1 MATNREPHGRNIKGR
16 NPAPSFV
23 SSAIKRLRAANAALE
38 KIVVD
43 TYPTLEQAFF
53 DTKKKTSRA
62 AKRVVNSGRGV
73 GARKK

>member
-1 MATNREPHGRNIKGR
+1 
-16 NPAPSFV
+16 V